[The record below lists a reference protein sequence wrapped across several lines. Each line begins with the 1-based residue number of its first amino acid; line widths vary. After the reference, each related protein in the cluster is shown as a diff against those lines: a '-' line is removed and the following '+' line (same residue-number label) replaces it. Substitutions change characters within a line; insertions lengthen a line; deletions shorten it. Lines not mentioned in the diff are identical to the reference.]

1 MSSEHAVRLCKP
13 TGYLIE
19 AWMRSRTA
27 SKMWPWASTGPI
39 RTQGWKSGSYS
50 TENLWLRKSYL
61 CSPRLSNGLERTP
74 RGGTWSQRV
83 SCHIAEQNSF
93 SKSSTTSYV
102 IIIKPSTLGNSCYW
116 NVKTLSCRRI
126 GRTRVKI
133 LAVTKFSTNLNG
145 SKTWNSSKRLI
156 WTKSMSSFSLKE
168 LTIINWRTSWCS
180 SSANRTEQTC
190 MSSTKI
196 SVASSTSKIDLYR
209 LKVGNSSAK

>member
-27 SKMWPWASTGPI
+27 SKMWPWASTGRI

-93 SKSSTTSYV
+93 SKSSTTSFV
-102 IIIKPSTLGNSCYW
+102 ITIKPSTLG
-116 NVKTLSCRRI
+116 
-126 GRTRVKI
+126 RTRVKI
-133 LAVTKFSTNLNG
+133 VEVTTFSTNLNG

-196 SVASSTSKIDLYR
+196 SVASSTGKIDLYR